1 MALVTISSL
10 PLASKVAN
18 TDILLV
24 EQEEGTKKVKIG
36 TVLDLVRNLELD
48 FDMSTINN
56 LLNAKADNVDAQR
69 TTSDK
74 SVTGA
79 INELNNSIK
88 SLNTTITSL
97 TNTVNNAIVIS
108 SSQPSNNNTK
118 IWVDTSNNII
128 KYKLNSEWKALG
140 AVYN

>member
-18 TDILLV
+18 TDVMLV

-48 FDMSTINN
+48 FDMSTINS
-56 LLNAKADNVDAQR
+56 LLNAKADNVDVQR

-108 SSQPSNNNTK
+108 SSQPSNNSTK
-118 IWVDTSNNII
+118 IWVDTTNNII